1 MARQYYGYNPVNE
14 NKQNDN
20 SANSQPN
27 QDKLK
32 DPPPKY
38 RGYNPVGQN
47 NSSNI
52 NNNYTQQQVDN
63 YQQSNQN
70 YYNQNYN
77 NSYQN
82 NYNQQNNSN
91 LNYSQINNYQV
102 NHQQNFQSNINQLP
116 IYSGP
121 FPHLVRKSD
130 LNNRVCM
137 ALSQGKKDYLAQGE
151 TFGFVVIFFFIAV
164 AILLG
169 NINIRA
175 IDFDSWQTISLLVT
189 LAIFVVSAF
198 LSSQRRNIAKR
209 NVSIDNYSLF
219 EDRLMKVSE
228 SLAVD
233 FKNKTSTTYYILY
246 LEGLGMSYKTVS
258 PAFEEGDLVI
268 VQTVNVF
275 GKKEIIQVI
284 RK

>member
-38 RGYNPVGQN
+38 RGYNPVGQKN
-47 NSSNI
+47 NS
-52 NNNYTQQQVDN
+52 NYTQQQVDN

-77 NSYQN
+77 NNSYQN
-82 NYNQQNNSN
+82 NYNQTNNS
-91 LNYSQINNYQV
+91 QV
-102 NHQQNFQSNINQLP
+102 NHQQNFQSNINHLP

-130 LNNRVCM
+130 LSNRVCM
-137 ALSQGKKDYLAQGE
+137 GLSQGKKDYLEQKD
-151 TFGFVVIFFFIAV
+151 TFSFVFIIIIFLVVIGFF
-164 AILLG
+164 LG
-169 NINIRA
+169 FINIRA
-175 IDFDSWQTISLLVT
+175 IQLDVLQKISLFFTV
-189 LAIFVVSAF
+189 AILFVSV
-198 LSSQRRNIAKR
+198 LIGSQRRNMARKNLQI
-209 NVSIDNYSLF
+209 SNYSLY

-228 SLAVD
+228 SMAVD
-233 FKNKTSTTYYILY
+233 FQNKTSTTYYILY